1 MANFAHL
8 FDNTSAVAFVAVSLL
23 LSVATLVAA
32 L

>member
-8 FDNTSAVAFVAVSLL
+8 FDNTGAIAIVAISLL
-23 LSVATLVAA
+23 VSVATLVAA